1 MLQVLGNADQNIWE
15 AVISEWPHVVQFTV
29 GQGKRVDLSTLT
41 SPGFRKRPLM
51 MLTENYS
58 DVSAFI
64 LVTFME
70 TTLKLSVEMERRE
83 AGVPCGTSNQEAAS
97 TRSWETGIFCVA
109 LVQLYCYFHSW
120 SLCAVCDGEAKR
132 LCVVRND

>member
-1 MLQVLGNADQNIWE
+1 M
-15 AVISEWPHVVQFTV
+15 
-29 GQGKRVDLSTLT
+29 DLSTLT

-70 TTLKLSVEMERRE
+70 TTLKLSVEMGRRE
-83 AGVPCGTSNQEAAS
+83 AGVPCGMSN
-97 TRSWETGIFCVA
+97 
-109 LVQLYCYFHSW
+109 
-120 SLCAVCDGEAKR
+120 
-132 LCVVRND
+132 

>member
-1 MLQVLGNADQNIWE
+1 M
-15 AVISEWPHVVQFTV
+15 
-29 GQGKRVDLSTLT
+29 DLSTLT

-83 AGVPCGTSNQEAAS
+83 AGVPCGTSN
-97 TRSWETGIFCVA
+97 
-109 LVQLYCYFHSW
+109 
-120 SLCAVCDGEAKR
+120 
-132 LCVVRND
+132 

>member
-1 MLQVLGNADQNIWE
+1 
-15 AVISEWPHVVQFTV
+15 
-29 GQGKRVDLSTLT
+29 VDLSTLT

-70 TTLKLSVEMERRE
+70 TTLKLSVEMGRRE
-83 AGVPCGTSNQEAAS
+83 AGVPCGMSN
-97 TRSWETGIFCVA
+97 
-109 LVQLYCYFHSW
+109 
-120 SLCAVCDGEAKR
+120 
-132 LCVVRND
+132 

>member
-1 MLQVLGNADQNIWE
+1 M
-15 AVISEWPHVVQFTV
+15 
-29 GQGKRVDLSTLT
+29 DLSTLT

-70 TTLKLSVEMERRE
+70 TTLKLSVEMGRRE
-83 AGVPCGTSNQEAAS
+83 AGVPCGTSN
-97 TRSWETGIFCVA
+97 
-109 LVQLYCYFHSW
+109 
-120 SLCAVCDGEAKR
+120 
-132 LCVVRND
+132 

>member
-1 MLQVLGNADQNIWE
+1 
-15 AVISEWPHVVQFTV
+15 
-29 GQGKRVDLSTLT
+29 
-41 SPGFRKRPLM
+41 

-83 AGVPCGTSNQEAAS
+83 AGVPCGTSN
-97 TRSWETGIFCVA
+97 
-109 LVQLYCYFHSW
+109 
-120 SLCAVCDGEAKR
+120 
-132 LCVVRND
+132 